1 MLISRTVRVQP
12 VASVLAALIGVIG
25 TLALVWVVR
34 REPLAL
40 PPLAYLDALGA
51 FFALATWS
59 GALLWSLL
67 RATAQTWR
75 FWLTA
80 LLLTV
85 AFLTSLTPLVIAVY
99 ALVGLLIVLPV
110 WRTAVT
116 RRAATYPLLA
126 VAALAVGY
134 GALALRGGLRFDA
147 PLAGAALDSFV
158 FWFVLL
164 AATLPLLPF
173 DPHPTDTDD
182 ARERSLRLFAFA
194 WLYPLARL
202 YTLSP
207 WNEGWSFATLIAGGG
222 ALLWLS
228 SGALTGDTRR
238 VRIERNHRRLLAVA
252 LTGIGLSSG
261 AGLAAGC
268 YAVLVYL
275 LLAVVDSDDGQAISS
290 QSPLSAPG
298 IPPSAPVW
306 LISGA
311 IPLTAPFI
319 ATWMLIGA
327 GAAGGVTILAAVA
340 WFTALISALPVV
352 IDSPAVA
359 SRRLWIGGGIS
370 LALGVASPLVVHL
383 FIQPIIEQLQG
394 GLSVYGDV
402 NVWTWVGLAM
412 VNSARTGI
420 TALPTIGAAG
430 LMIVLSALVYL
441 LARLLGVTLP
451 ATAVS
456 ADSPSYDDVVHYLR
470 RAVPWLGEPAAKAS
484 DHDTR

>member
-1 MLISRTVRVQP
+1 MVNTIRLQ
-12 VASVLAALIGVIG
+12 SVVSAAGAFIGLLG
-25 TLALVWVVR
+25 ALALLWVVR
-34 REPLAL
+34 REPLTL
-40 PPLAYLDALGA
+40 PPLAYFDALGA

-59 GALLWSLL
+59 GALLWLLL
-67 RATAQTWR
+67 RKPSPTRR

-85 AFLTSLTPLVIAVY
+85 AFLTSLTPLVIAAY
-99 ALVGLLIVLPV
+99 ALVGLLTALPSR
-110 WRTAVT
+110 RTVVT
-116 RRAATYPLLA
+116 RRAVAYPLLA

-134 GALALRGGLRFDA
+134 GTLAMRGGLRYDT
-147 PLAGAALDSFV
+147 PLTGAALDSFV

-164 AATLPLLPF
+164 AAMLQVLPF
-173 DPHPTDTDD
+173 DPLPTDTGD
-182 ARERSLRLFAFA
+182 AREQLLRLFAFA
-194 WLYPLARL
+194 WLYPLTRL

-207 WNEGWSFATLIAGGG
+207 WNEGWSFATLIVGGG
-222 ALLWLS
+222 TLLWLS

-238 VRIERNHRRLLAVA
+238 IRFERNQRRLLAMA

-275 LLAVVDSDDGQAISS
+275 LLTIVNDDTLTPLAHSS
-290 QSPLSAPG
+290 LPAPG
-298 IPPSAPVW
+298 ILPSAPAW

-319 ATWMLIGA
+319 ATWMLVGA
-327 GAAGGVTILAAVA
+327 GAAGGVTVLAAIA
-340 WFTALISALPVV
+340 WFTALIGALPVV
-352 IDSPAVA
+352 IDPPSVA

-370 LALGVASPLVVHL
+370 LALGVASPLVVRL
-383 FIQPIIEQLQG
+383 LIQPIIEQLQG

-402 NVWTWVGLAM
+402 NVWTWMGLAM

-420 TALPTIGAAG
+420 TALPTIGVAG
-430 LMIVLSALVYL
+430 LMLVLSALVYL
-441 LARLLGVTLP
+441 LGRLLRTTLP
-451 ATAVS
+451 ATPVS
-456 ADSPSYDDVVHYLR
+456 ADSPSYDDVVRYLR

-484 DHDTR
+484 DHDNR

>member
-1 MLISRTVRVQP
+1 MLNTVRLQS
-12 VASVLAALIGVIG
+12 VASVAAALIGVIG
-25 TLALVWVVR
+25 ALALVWVAQ

-99 ALVGLLIVLPV
+99 ALVGLLTVLPV
-110 WRTAVT
+110 RRAAVT
-116 RRAATYPLLA
+116 RYAAVYPLLA

-134 GALALRGGLRFDA
+134 GALALRGGLRFDT

-164 AATLPLLPF
+164 AATLPILPF
-173 DPHPTDTDD
+173 DSQATDTGDG
-182 ARERSLRLFAFA
+182 RERALRLFAFA

-238 VRIERNHRRLLAVA
+238 IRIERNHRRLLAVA
-252 LTGIGLSSG
+252 LTGVGLSSG

-327 GAAGGVTILAAVA
+327 GAAGGVTALAAIA
-340 WFTALISALPVV
+340 WFTALIGALPVV
-352 IDSPAVA
+352 IDTPAVA

-441 LARLLGVTLP
+441 LARLLGVILP
-451 ATAVS
+451 ATAAGAS
-456 ADSPSYDDVVHYLR
+456 SPSYDDVVHYLR

>member
-116 RRAATYPLLA
+116 RRAAAYPLLA

-182 ARERSLRLFAFA
+182 AR
-194 WLYPLARL
+194 
-202 YTLSP
+202 
-207 WNEGWSFATLIAGGG
+207 
-222 ALLWLS
+222 
-228 SGALTGDTRR
+228 
-238 VRIERNHRRLLAVA
+238 
-252 LTGIGLSSG
+252 
-261 AGLAAGC
+261 
-268 YAVLVYL
+268 
-275 LLAVVDSDDGQAISS
+275 
-290 QSPLSAPG
+290 
-298 IPPSAPVW
+298 
-306 LISGA
+306 
-311 IPLTAPFI
+311 
-319 ATWMLIGA
+319 
-327 GAAGGVTILAAVA
+327 
-340 WFTALISALPVV
+340 
-352 IDSPAVA
+352 
-359 SRRLWIGGGIS
+359 
-370 LALGVASPLVVHL
+370 
-383 FIQPIIEQLQG
+383 
-394 GLSVYGDV
+394 
-402 NVWTWVGLAM
+402 
-412 VNSARTGI
+412 
-420 TALPTIGAAG
+420 
-430 LMIVLSALVYL
+430 
-441 LARLLGVTLP
+441 
-451 ATAVS
+451 
-456 ADSPSYDDVVHYLR
+456 
-470 RAVPWLGEPAAKAS
+470 
-484 DHDTR
+484 

>member
-1 MLISRTVRVQP
+1 MLNTVRLQS
-12 VASVLAALIGVIG
+12 VAAVAAALIGLIG
-25 TLALVWVVR
+25 ALTLLWGVR

-59 GALLWSLL
+59 AVLLWSSL
-67 RATAQTWR
+67 RATVPTWR
-75 FWLTA
+75 FWLMA

-99 ALVGLLIVLPV
+99 ALVGLLTVLPV
-110 WRTAVT
+110 RRTTVT
-116 RRAATYPLLA
+116 RRAAAYPLLA

-134 GALALRGGLRFDA
+134 GTLALRGGLRFDM

-164 AATLPLLPF
+164 AATLPILPF
-173 DPHPTDTDD
+173 DPQPIDTGD
-182 ARERSLRLFAFA
+182 AREQVLRLFAFA
-194 WLYPLARL
+194 WLYPLMRL

-207 WNEGWSFATLIAGGG
+207 WNAGWSFATLIVGGG
-222 ALLWLS
+222 MLLWLS

-238 VRIERNHRRLLAVA
+238 VRIERNCRRLLAVA

-275 LLAVVDSDDGQAISS
+275 LIATVEGDDTPTPLEHP
-290 QSPLSAPG
+290 PLSAPG
-298 IPPSAPVW
+298 ILSSAPVW

-327 GAAGGVTILAAVA
+327 GAAGGVTVLAAVA
-340 WFTALISALPVV
+340 WFTALIGALPVV
-352 IDSPAVA
+352 IDAPAVA
-359 SRRLWIGGGIS
+359 SRRIWIGGAIS
-370 LALGVASPLVVHL
+370 LALGVASPLVVRL

-412 VNSARTGI
+412 VDSARTGI

-441 LARLLGVTLP
+441 LARLLRMTLP
-451 ATAVS
+451 ATPAG
-456 ADSPSYDDVVHYLR
+456 ADSPSYDDVVCYLR

-484 DHDTR
+484 EHDNR